1 MSYFK
6 LKINGINFFRL
17 IASWRNDLINVASV
31 NGILVARLKREKTK
45 KDTRDRV
52 LAAANTRQIEEEN
65 DG

>member
-6 LKINGINFFRL
+6 LKINCINFFRL

>member
-6 LKINGINFFRL
+6 LKINCINFFRL
-17 IASWRNDLINVASV
+17 IASWRNDLINLASV